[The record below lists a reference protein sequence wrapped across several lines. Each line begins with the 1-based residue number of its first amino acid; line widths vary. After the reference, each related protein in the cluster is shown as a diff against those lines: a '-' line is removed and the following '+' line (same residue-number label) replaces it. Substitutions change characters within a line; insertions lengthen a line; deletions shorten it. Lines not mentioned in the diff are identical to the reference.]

1 VLDITAIVLETV
13 YQIIKSLDSTRKC
26 NKAGKRKVSCGKIS
40 AFQPT
45 RVKGALMSYTQLTQ
59 EQRYQISALLKTGC
73 NQSEI
78 AKTIEVHKSTIS
90 REVRRNQGQRGYRPK
105 QAHNKAMQRRNKAKQ
120 RISKAEWQKID
131 NRLKEDWS
139 PEQISNKLKQLYDI
153 QVSHEWIYHH
163 IREDKRQG
171 GKLYKHLRRPKKYR
185 KQAGNG
191 DQRGQIPNKT
201 LIEERP
207 EIVERRERIGDWE
220 ADTIIGRGHQ
230 GAIVTLVDRKSRF
243 LRMGL
248 VKKRTKDSVKETMI
262 RLLSGYP
269 VHTITCDNGKEFAA
283 HEEVVEALSASVY
296 FAHPYASWER
306 GTNENT
312 NGLIRQYIPKG
323 TNFKELSTEDIN
335 FIENRLNF
343 RPRKCIDFDLPMV
356 FLKNHCC
363 T

>member
-1 VLDITAIVLETV
+1 
-13 YQIIKSLDSTRKC
+13 
-26 NKAGKRKVSCGKIS
+26 
-40 AFQPT
+40 
-45 RVKGALMSYTQLTQ
+45 MSYKQLTY
-59 EQRYQISALLKTGC
+59 EQRYQIYALLKTGI
-73 NQSEI
+73 NQTQTARI
-78 AKTIEVHKSTIS
+78 VGVDKSTIS
-90 REVRRNQGQRGYRPK
+90 RELQRNQGQRGYRPK
-105 QAHNKAMQRRNKAKQ
+105 QAHQKALKRRNKAKT
-120 RISKAEWQKID
+120 RISKAEWQIID
-131 NRLKEDWS
+131 DRLKDDWS
-139 PEQISNKLKQLYDI
+139 PEQISNKLKQLYSI

-163 IREDKRQG
+163 VQEDKQQG
-171 GKLYKHLRRPKKYR
+171 GKLYEHLRRPKKYR
-185 KQAGNG
+185 KHAGKG

-201 LIEERP
+201 SIEERP
-207 EIVERRERIGDWE
+207 EVVERRERIGDWE

-230 GAIVTLVDRKSRF
+230 GAVVTLVERKRRF

-248 VKKRTKDSVKETMI
+248 VENRTKNAVKDTMI

-283 HEEVVEALSASVY
+283 HEEIAEALDAAVY

-312 NGLIRQYIPKG
+312 NGLIRQYIPKD
-323 TNFKELSTEDIN
+323 TNFKELSVEDMR
-335 FIENRLNF
+335 FIEDQLNF

>member
-1 VLDITAIVLETV
+1 
-13 YQIIKSLDSTRKC
+13 
-26 NKAGKRKVSCGKIS
+26 
-40 AFQPT
+40 
-45 RVKGALMSYTQLTQ
+45 MSYTQLTQ
-59 EQRYQISALLKTGC
+59 EQRYQIFALLKTGC
-73 NQSEI
+73 NQTDI
-78 AKTIEVHKSTIS
+78 AKTIEVHKSTVS

-105 QAHNKAMQRRNKAKQ
+105 QAHHKALQRRNKAMP
-120 RISKAEWQKID
+120 RISKAEWQMID

-139 PEQISNKLKQLYDI
+139 PEQISNKLKQLYGI
-153 QVSHEWIYHH
+153 QVSHEWIYNHV
-163 IREDKRQG
+163 REDKRQG

-185 KQAGNG
+185 KQVGNG

-201 LIEERP
+201 SIEERP
-207 EIVERRERIGDWE
+207 EVVERRERIGDWE
-220 ADTIIGRGHQ
+220 ADTIIGRGHK

-243 LRMGL
+243 LRMAL
-248 VKKRTKDSVKETMI
+248 VEKRTKDSVNKAMI
-262 RLLSGYP
+262 RLLAGYP
-269 VHTITCDNGKEFAA
+269 VHTITCDNGKEFAG
-283 HEEVVEALSASVY
+283 HEEVAEALNAAVY

-323 TNFKELSTEDIN
+323 TNFKALSTEDIN

>member
-1 VLDITAIVLETV
+1 
-13 YQIIKSLDSTRKC
+13 
-26 NKAGKRKVSCGKIS
+26 
-40 AFQPT
+40 
-45 RVKGALMSYTQLTQ
+45 MSYKQLTY
-59 EQRYQISALLKTGC
+59 EQRYLIYAVLKMGFS
-73 NQSEI
+73 QAKI
-78 AKTIEVHKSTIS
+78 AELVGVHKSTIS

-105 QAHNKAMQRRNKAKQ
+105 QAHHKALKRRNKAKP
-120 RISKAEWQKID
+120 RISKAEWQIID
-131 NRLKEDWS
+131 DRLKEDWS
-139 PEQISNKLKQLYDI
+139 PEQISNKLKRLYGI

-163 IREDKRQG
+163 VQEDKQQG
-171 GKLYKHLRRPKKYR
+171 GKLYEHLRRPKKYR
-185 KQAGNG
+185 KYTGNG
-191 DQRGQIPNKT
+191 DQRGQIPNRT
-201 LIEERP
+201 SIEERP

-230 GAIVTLVDRKSRF
+230 GAVVTLVERKSRL

-248 VKKRTKDSVKETMI
+248 VKNRTKDSVKETMI
-262 RLLSGYP
+262 RLLCGFP

-283 HEEVVEALSASVY
+283 HEEIAEALNAAIY

-323 TNFKELSTEDIN
+323 TNFKELDMEDIR
-335 FIENRLNF
+335 FIENRLNL

>member
-1 VLDITAIVLETV
+1 
-13 YQIIKSLDSTRKC
+13 
-26 NKAGKRKVSCGKIS
+26 
-40 AFQPT
+40 
-45 RVKGALMSYTQLTQ
+45 MSYTQLTQ
-59 EQRYQISALLKTGC
+59 EQRYQIFALLKTGC
-73 NQSEI
+73 NQTDI
-78 AKTIEVHKSTIS
+78 AKTIEVHKSTVS

-105 QAHNKAMQRRNKAKQ
+105 QAHHKALQRRNKAMP
-120 RISKAEWQKID
+120 RISKAEWQIID

-139 PEQISNKLKQLYDI
+139 PEQISNKLKQLYGI
-153 QVSHEWIYHH
+153 QVSHEWIYNHV
-163 IREDKRQG
+163 REDKRQG

-185 KQAGNG
+185 KQVGNG

-201 LIEERP
+201 SIEERP
-207 EIVERRERIGDWE
+207 EVVERRERIGDWE
-220 ADTIIGRGHQ
+220 ADTIIGRGHK

-243 LRMGL
+243 LRMAL
-248 VKKRTKDSVKETMI
+248 VEKRTKDSVNKAMI
-262 RLLSGYP
+262 RLLAGYP
-269 VHTITCDNGKEFAA
+269 VHTITCDNGKEFAG
-283 HEEVVEALSASVY
+283 HEEVAEALNAAVY

-323 TNFKELSTEDIN
+323 TNFKALSTEDIN